1 MSSKS
6 MTGYGNSEFF
16 LKNGDSVCVEVRSV
30 NHRFL
35 DMSIKG
41 PRWIISLENE
51 MREKIKN
58 YFSRGR
64 FDVFITHIKISD
76 QNIIL
81 ESQSTN
87 TLLKSLQKLQKELGI
102 EGKIDLNL
110 ISQFQEF
117 LKPLKTE
124 IIPDK
129 IRRNLIKTLS
139 ESLVNLRAMRI
150 KEGKELHKDVENNL
164 ANIKINIEKIQK
176 LFPKA
181 RKKMQERAKLRILKF
196 FNKIEMDPKRLEQ
209 ELIIAGEKGDISEE
223 LSRFH
228 SHINQFQRTLSSK
241 GPSGRKLDF
250 LIQEMNREIN
260 TTAAK
265 SIDSKL
271 SKHAIDI
278 KDFLEKIREQ
288 VQNIE

>member
-16 LKNGDSVCVEVRSV
+16 LKNGDSVSVEVRSV

-35 DMSIKG
+35 DISIKG

-51 MREKIKN
+51 IREKIKN

-64 FDVFITHIKISD
+64 FDIFVTHIKVPS
-76 QNIIL
+76 QSIIL
-81 ESQSTN
+81 ESQSIN
-87 TLLKSLQKLQKELGI
+87 TLLKSLQKMQKELGI

-110 ISQFQEF
+110 ISQFKEF
-117 LKPLKTE
+117 LKPLETE
-124 IIPDK
+124 IISDK
-129 IRRNLIKTLS
+129 IKKNLMKTLS
-139 ESLVNLRAMRI
+139 ESLLNLRVMRI

-164 ANIKINIEKIQK
+164 KNIIINIEKIQK
-176 LFPKA
+176 FFPKA
-181 RKKMQERAKLRILKF
+181 RKKMQERAESRILKF
-196 FNKIEMDPKRLEQ
+196 FNKIEIDPKRLEQ

-228 SHINQFQRTLSSK
+228 SHINQFQTTLSSK

-271 SKHAIDI
+271 SKHAVDI

>member
-1 MSSKS
+1 
-6 MTGYGNSEFF
+6 
-16 LKNGDSVCVEVRSV
+16 
-30 NHRFL
+30 
-35 DMSIKG
+35 
-41 PRWIISLENE
+41 
-51 MREKIKN
+51 
-58 YFSRGR
+58 
-64 FDVFITHIKISD
+64 
-76 QNIIL
+76 
-81 ESQSTN
+81 
-87 TLLKSLQKLQKELGI
+87 
-102 EGKIDLNL
+102 
-110 ISQFQEF
+110 
-117 LKPLKTE
+117 
-124 IIPDK
+124 
-129 IRRNLIKTLS
+129 
-139 ESLVNLRAMRI
+139 
-150 KEGKELHKDVENNL
+150 
-164 ANIKINIEKIQK
+164 
-176 LFPKA
+176 
-181 RKKMQERAKLRILKF
+181 
-196 FNKIEMDPKRLEQ
+196 MDPKRLEQ

>member
-16 LKNGDSVCVEVRSV
+16 LKNGDSVSVEVRSV

-35 DMSIKG
+35 DISIKG

-51 MREKIKN
+51 IREKIKN

-64 FDVFITHIKISD
+64 FDIFVTHIKVPS
-76 QNIIL
+76 QSIIL
-81 ESQSTN
+81 ESQSIN
-87 TLLKSLQKLQKELGI
+87 TLLKSLQKMQKELGI

-110 ISQFQEF
+110 ISQFKEF
-117 LKPLKTE
+117 LKPLETE
-124 IIPDK
+124 IISDK
-129 IRRNLIKTLS
+129 IKKNLMKTLS
-139 ESLVNLRAMRI
+139 ESLLNLRVMRI
-150 KEGKELHKDVENNL
+150 KEGKELHKDDKNNL
-164 ANIKINIEKIQK
+164 KNIIINIEKIQK
-176 LFPKA
+176 FFPKA
-181 RKKMQERAKLRILKF
+181 RKKMQERAESRILKF
-196 FNKIEMDPKRLEQ
+196 FNKIEIDPKRLEQ

-228 SHINQFQRTLSSK
+228 SHINQFKTTLSSK

-250 LIQEMNREIN
+250 LVQEMNREIN

-271 SKHAIDI
+271 SKHAVDI
-278 KDFLEKIREQ
+278 KNFLEKIREQ

>member
-16 LKNGDSVCVEVRSV
+16 LKNGDSVSVEVRSV

-35 DMSIKG
+35 DISIKG

-51 MREKIKN
+51 IREKIKN

-64 FDVFITHIKISD
+64 FDIFVTHIKVPS
-76 QNIIL
+76 QSIIL
-81 ESQSTN
+81 ESQSIN
-87 TLLKSLQKLQKELGI
+87 TLLKSLQKMQKELGI

-110 ISQFQEF
+110 ISQFKEF
-117 LKPLKTE
+117 LKPLETE
-124 IIPDK
+124 IISDK
-129 IRRNLIKTLS
+129 IKRNLMKTLS
-139 ESLVNLRAMRI
+139 ESLLNLRVMRI

-164 ANIKINIEKIQK
+164 KNIIINIEKIQK
-176 LFPKA
+176 FFPKA
-181 RKKMQERAKLRILKF
+181 RKKMQERAESRILKF
-196 FNKIEMDPKRLEQ
+196 FNKIEIDPKRLEQ

-228 SHINQFQRTLSSK
+228 SHINQFQTTLSSK

-271 SKHAIDI
+271 SKHAVDI